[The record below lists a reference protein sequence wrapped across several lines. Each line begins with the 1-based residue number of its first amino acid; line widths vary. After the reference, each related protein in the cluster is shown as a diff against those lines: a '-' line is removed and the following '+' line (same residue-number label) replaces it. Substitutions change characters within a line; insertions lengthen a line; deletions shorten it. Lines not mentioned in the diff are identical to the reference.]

1 MVIEISLSRALEFSK
16 KQSYMFV
23 EIVDEKPCNVSIFY
37 LSIAHNFNHHI
48 KKKAIIIDSNF
59 PILWLEITYKIILYV

>member
-1 MVIEISLSRALEFSK
+1 MVIEISLSRALGFSK
-16 KQSYMFV
+16 NNMFV

-48 KKKAIIIDSNF
+48 KKKAIIINSNF
-59 PILWLEITYKIILYV
+59 PILWLEITYKRILYV